1 MLKTGMKDLQPL
13 SASHLHLKTPP
24 LLTGRRQAQA
34 LRGRRGGLRALRRQ
48 RTKPAGQRDPFER
61 CARSWPCPPSLL
73 HSNLPAVQCH
83 DVTFELLRA
92 KLEGERN
99 CRPAHASATCAYCHD
114 QNHELTPPRLLA
126 QAVGPTC
133 ARSLGD
139 FHGWRCASALARPV
153 RACAQQ
159 RTALPIPWVGPG
171 LAAGLGGSTCTA
183 RAAAREQ
190 VWLSAHMTC
199 PCPLPAARGAH
210 SVCHP
215 SQVAICAPSGA
226 IQTSLVALAQLC
238 VQMRM
243 GRACMRAVH
252 GLRHAYA
259 RTAVRMC
266 PCRVVHA

>member
-1 MLKTGMKDLQPL
+1 MRASQKPRPFQGRYGALAGRHCWRPRRRQRVSPALPDEETMLKTGMKDLQPL

-139 FHGWRCASALARPV
+139 FHGWRCASALAGPA
-153 RACAQQ
+153 RACA
-159 RTALPIPWVGPG
+159 RMRAALPIPWMGPG
-171 LAAGLGGSTCTA
+171 LVAGLGGS
-183 RAAAREQ
+183 
-190 VWLSAHMTC
+190 S
-199 PCPLPAARGAH
+199 
-210 SVCHP
+210 
-215 SQVAICAPSGA
+215 
-226 IQTSLVALAQLC
+226 
-238 VQMRM
+238 
-243 GRACMRAVH
+243 
-252 GLRHAYA
+252 
-259 RTAVRMC
+259 
-266 PCRVVHA
+266 